1 MQSTS
6 DLFGYAACLR
16 ESNHLSVRRKFALA
30 LARYGMK
37 KIGSFGKKVIVGIT
51 VTSQDPT
58 PEMNET
64 LKQSSILSVTLLIS
78 ISRVQ

>member
-6 DLFGYAACLR
+6 DLFGYAAWLR
-16 ESNHLSVRRKFALA
+16 ESNHPILRRKFAFPLA
-30 LARYGMK
+30 QYGMK
-37 KIGSFGKKVIVGIT
+37 KIGSFGKKVIVGIK

-64 LKQSSILSVTLLIS
+64 LKQSSILSAT
-78 ISRVQ
+78 